1 MEHVLCICTTG
12 TLLWYINRTITQ
24 HHPSSSVSPVDTHR
38 HTYILDVLHIY
49 VFTHAHA
56 CSPVD
61 CDLPALTTELW
72 LTGCY
77 RSHLRPLT
85 VCTVLLDICV
95 YIKDGIE
102 GRGDGGSGVSTECPR
117 RGRGSAGGSG
127 RHLIKAVAAHL
138 RRFGFRFGGLKE
150 AKCGRL
156 WAWMDVCFSKDLYWA
171 TDGLSVCVWVWV

>member
-38 HTYILDVLHIY
+38 HTYIRDVLHIY

-85 VCTVLLDICV
+85 VCTGSFGHLCLHKRRDW
-95 YIKDGIE
+95 GE
-102 GRGDGGSGVSTECPR
+102 GRRRKWCVDRVPTAWTR
-117 RGRGSAGGSG
+117 VRGRERPSPNKGGRSSSASVWISVRGAKGSEVWE
-127 RHLIKAVAAHL
+127 AV
-138 RRFGFRFGGLKE
+138 GMNG
-150 AKCGRL
+150 
-156 WAWMDVCFSKDLYWA
+156 
-171 TDGLSVCVWVWV
+171 CVFL